1 MGKDSRLN
9 IRIAP
14 HVAEAVERFKDQLD
28 IDKVCTDAL
37 VKRCREL
44 RDAQR
49 DDSGMRT
56 AIARMRAQ
64 RADIKSQAK
73 SAGFR
78 EGREFL
84 LQGASYEIA
93 LELQGLYNR
102 QLKAPMDGLFAAL
115 NAVLAGACQ
124 PPPFSGGLEETEW
137 SQGFLEGAMDSWLR
151 IRAEVES

>member
-1 MGKDSRLN
+1 MGKDARLN
-9 IRIAP
+9 IRIP
-14 HVAEAVERFKDQLD
+14 QHVAEAVDRFEDQLD
-28 IDKVCTDAL
+28 IDKLCTDAL
-37 VKRCREL
+37 IRRCREL

-78 EGREFL
+78 DGREFL
-84 LQGASYEIA
+84 LQGASYDMA
-93 LELQGLYNR
+93 LELQELYNR
-102 QLKAPMDGLFAAL
+102 QLKAPMDGLFSAL
-115 NAVLAGACQ
+115 TAVLAGAHQ
-124 PPPFSGGLEETEW
+124 PPPFSGDLEETEW